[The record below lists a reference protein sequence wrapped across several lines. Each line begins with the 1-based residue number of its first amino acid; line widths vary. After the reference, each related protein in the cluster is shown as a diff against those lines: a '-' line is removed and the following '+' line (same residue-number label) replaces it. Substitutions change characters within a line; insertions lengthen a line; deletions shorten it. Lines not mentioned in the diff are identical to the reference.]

1 MIDPDAFKQ
10 AMSSFPTGV
19 VIAATLDGEGEPWGF
34 TASSFSSVS
43 LDPPLVLVCL
53 AKDAD
58 CHPAF
63 AAARA
68 FSISILRAGDE
79 ALARLFATRGASKFA
94 CGEFT
99 TGEHGLPLMPS
110 AVAALA
116 CGKFADFDCGDHTV
130 IVGEVESVRHGSPE
144 DALVYYRRDYWRLR
158 KPSLR

>member
-1 MIDPDAFKQ
+1 MIDQDAFRE
-10 AMSSFPTGV
+10 AMSGFPTGV
-19 VIAATLDGEGEPWGF
+19 VIAATLDGAGEPWGF

-68 FSISILRAGDE
+68 FSISILRSSDE
-79 ALARLFATRGASKFA
+79 ALARLFATRGVSKFEG
-94 CGEFT
+94 GEFT
-99 TGEHGLPLMPS
+99 TGDHGLPLIPA

-116 CGKFADFDCGDHTV
+116 CRKYADFDCGDHTV
-130 IVGEVESVRHGSPE
+130 IVGEVESVCLGSPD

>member
-116 CGKFADFDCGDHTV
+116 CRKFADFDCGDHTV